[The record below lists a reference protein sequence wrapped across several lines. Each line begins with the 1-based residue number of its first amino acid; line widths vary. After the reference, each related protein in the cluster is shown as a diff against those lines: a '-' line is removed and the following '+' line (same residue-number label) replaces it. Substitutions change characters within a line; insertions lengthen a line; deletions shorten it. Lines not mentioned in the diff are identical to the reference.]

1 MIPDIP
7 YRFAVRPLSEDDG
20 GGYLIEFPDL
30 PGCMSDGETVEEAI
44 VNGVDAMEGW
54 IVAMRAEGH
63 PIPEPM
69 RPAHAA

>member
-1 MIPDIP
+1 
-7 YRFAVRPLSEDDG
+7 
-20 GGYLIEFPDL
+20 
-30 PGCMSDGETVEEAI
+30 MSDGETVEEAI

-54 IVAMRAEGH
+54 IVAMRAEGR